1 MTIKENDILVAE
13 FGYEANLARF
23 YKVLR
28 RTEKTV
34 VLQRVEK
41 RRISGG
47 NFLDGWQTVPTGE
60 AIGKPFRRK
69 VQPDGCVI
77 VSSVEY
83 AWPWD
88 GESVEEYN
96 WH

>member
-23 YKVLR
+23 YKVLK

-41 RRISGG
+41 RSVTRR
-47 NFLDGWQTVPTGE
+47 NLLDGWQTVPADE

-69 VQPDGCVI
+69 VQPDGYVI
-77 VSSVEY
+77 VNSVEY

-88 GESVEEYN
+88 GEPIEEYN